1 MTGGKE
7 GGREEAP
14 KVEKEGE
21 GSKKGR
27 SKSGMGRIERVS
39 K

>member
-1 MTGGKE
+1 MKRWRKE
-7 GGREEAP
+7 GERKDQKWKGR
-14 KVEKEGE
+14 GE

-27 SKSGMGRIERVS
+27 SKSGMGGIEGVS